1 MEQRDASK
9 IWEMVQSYLAENPDV
24 EVVKMSGFFS
34 ALNPQII
41 TNTTFILSTTNHF
54 AQSYIE
60 RTYLTLLKEAVF
72 RITGNPLEVLIV
84 VEDESDSPVPTQ
96 PHSDNADPSPVV
108 MAEARPSD
116 KNPLL
121 KDVQAQTVEKIPP
134 VIDERPQ
141 PPLPEKDGGGEIV
154 KTFENFVI
162 GESNRQAYNVAHA
175 VAENPG
181 VTLNPLFIYGKSGL
195 GKTHLLLAIN
205 NYVNNNY
212 PNMRVKYVQLS
223 ELLNDY
229 MNAFQI
235 QDWSEFNF
243 KYYSNDMLLLDD
255 VQYLEGKDALSN
267 EVFNIFNKLTNAR
280 KHVVLSADR
289 APKDIE
295 LDERFTTRFGQGVI
309 VEVIPPNFETKLAI
323 FNNYL
328 QYSCQQFNLKDMYHN
343 IPEEVCIHI
352 VEQSNSNIRSI
363 EGAATNLVAYI
374 KYEKENIYM
383 PLTLEEADT
392 IAQRVFLTNNQ
403 KITITAIQSTVEN
416 YYHVTHAELL
426 GKQRPRNI
434 SLARQVAMYLCRS
447 LTGESYPDIG
457 KAFKKDHSSVVHAYN
472 NIENKKQNDR
482 AFYNELEKL
491 TELVKA

>member
-1 MEQRDASK
+1 
-9 IWEMVQSYLAENPDV
+9 MVQSYLTESPSV
-24 EVVKMSGFFS
+24 EVVKMNGFFS
-34 ALNPQII
+34 ALNPQIL
-41 TNTTFILSTTNHF
+41 TDTTFILSTTNHF
-54 AQSYIE
+54 AQAYIE
-60 RTYLTLLKEAVF
+60 KTYLSLIKDAVF
-72 RITGNPLEVLIV
+72 SITGKPLEVLIV
-84 VEDESDSPVPTQ
+84 VEDSDEDQSGDTKPSSQDLV
-96 PHSDNADPSPVV
+96 PSPD
-108 MAEARPSD
+108 ESQTGNSD
-116 KNPLL
+116 ESLFDAVDN
-121 KDVQAQTVEKIPP
+121 DN
-134 VIDERPQ
+134 IDHSADNGSATGV
-141 PPLPEKDGGGEIV
+141 PLPSERKTEGNELV

-205 NYVNNNY
+205 NYVNKNY

-229 MNAFQI
+229 MHAFQI

-255 VQYLEGKDALSN
+255 VQYLEGKDSLSN
-267 EVFNIFNKLTNAR
+267 EVFNIFNKLTNAK

-289 APKDIE
+289 APKDIA

-309 VEVIPPNFETKLAI
+309 VEVTPPYFETKLAI

-328 QYSCQQFNLKDMYHN
+328 KYSCSQFNLADIYKN
-343 IPEEVCIHI
+343 IPEDVCIHI
-352 VEQSNSNIRSI
+352 VELSNSNIRSL
-363 EGAATNLVAYI
+363 EGAATNLVAYM

-383 PLTLEEADT
+383 PLTIEEADI
-392 IAQRVFLTNNQ
+392 IAQRVFLNSDQ
-403 KITITAIQSTVEN
+403 KISIATIQAEVEK
-416 YYHVTHAELL
+416 YYHVTHSEML

-434 SLARQVAMYLCRS
+434 SFARQVAMYLCRS

-457 KAFKKDHSSVVHAYN
+457 KAFKKDHSSVVHAYS
-472 NIENKKQNDR
+472 NIENKKQTDQ
-482 AFYNELEKL
+482 AFYNEIEKL